1 MAEQLDTIGAQVAHG
16 QSSAGAGPRVSARS
30 HPPRVIVTPVEE
42 PLQHPLSKRDV
53 QLILSV
59 LPPQS
64 TAGLR
69 SVSLLGARTRPDGAP
84 VFASYRHAGF
94 LRLHAVPPSPWL
106 MPALPPHAA
115 VEFRQYGALI
125 EMLSVGGSRVA
136 WPGDALRLFF
146 TLGVMLPGVA
156 RHRRERDDGVELE
169 GDVRWLGARAE
180 PWGVSETALRQ
191 WSDLLRGRGPV

>member
-1 MAEQLDTIGAQVAHG
+1 MAEKLEAGGAQVAHG
-16 QSSAGAGPRVSARS
+16 HTSAGVGPRVSSRS
-30 HPPRVIVTPVEE
+30 HPPRVIVTPLEE

-84 VFASYRHAGF
+84 VFASYRQTGF

-106 MPALPPHAA
+106 LPALPPHAA

-125 EMLSVGGSRVA
+125 EMLSDGGSRVA
-136 WPGDALRLFF
+136 WPGDALRLYF
-146 TLGVMLPGVA
+146 TLGVMLPGVG
-156 RHRRERDDGVELE
+156 RHRRERDDGAELE
-169 GDVRWLGARAE
+169 GDVRWLGVRAE
-180 PWGVSETALRQ
+180 PWWVSAAALRE
-191 WSDLLRGRGPV
+191 WSDLLRGRGAV